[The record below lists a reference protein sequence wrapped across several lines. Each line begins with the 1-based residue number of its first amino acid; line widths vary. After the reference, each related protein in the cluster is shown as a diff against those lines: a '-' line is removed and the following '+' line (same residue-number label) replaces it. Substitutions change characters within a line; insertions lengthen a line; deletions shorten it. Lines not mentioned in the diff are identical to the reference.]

1 MICGHGIPKAAVNE
15 RGKARCEK
23 QRAQTVE
30 KPLTGFSDKFL
41 QSAARTP
48 CSPMANNSHCDA
60 LRAACGGCALHSAAA
75 LDLQPEMYFLSG
87 TRPDRK

>member
-30 KPLTGFSDKFL
+30 KPLTGFSDKLVF
-41 QSAARTP
+41 AV
-48 CSPMANNSHCDA
+48 C
-60 LRAACGGCALHSAAA
+60 RAHSLFAYGEQLAH
-75 LDLQPEMYFLSG
+75 LQPEMYFLSG